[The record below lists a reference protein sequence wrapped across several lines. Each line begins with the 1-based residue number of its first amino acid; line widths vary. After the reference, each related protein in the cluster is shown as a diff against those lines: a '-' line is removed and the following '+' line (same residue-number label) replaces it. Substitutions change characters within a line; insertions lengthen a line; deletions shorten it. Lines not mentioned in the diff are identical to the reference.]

1 MSLYRKSI
9 SIFICAQVF
18 ALALPQ
24 PAQAHDPVLDPNKY
38 FGKAKIG
45 YMAAQACP
53 EICEKL
59 FCYCGCDV
67 TDEHDSLLDCF
78 TTDHGVD
85 CYICQEEAV
94 IALKMKKEGKSLG
107 EIQKAIDAKFEKMN
121 PFDPTD
127 KLKKYWS
134 IRSYKPGSQDGASSA
149 KSAKS
154 SGAALSSGKN
164 STANPGKNAQ
174 PKSSGKSCCGG
185 KDKRK

>member
-1 MSLYRKSI
+1 MGLTFSRA
-9 SIFICAQVF
+9 FILSAAAAAA
-18 ALALPQ
+18 ALIYQGATL
-24 PAQAHDPVLDPNKY
+24 AGQAADPVLDPNKY

-67 TDEHDSLLDCF
+67 TDEHNSLLDCF

-107 EIQKAIDAKFEKMN
+107 EIQKAIDAKYEKMN

-127 KLKKYWS
+127 KLKHYWS
-134 IRSYKPGSQDGASSA
+134 IRSYKPDPKAKPAAQNAGKPTSQ
-149 KSAKS
+149 
-154 SGAALSSGKN
+154 N
-164 STANPGKNAQ
+164 TGKNAQ
-174 PKSSGKSCCGG
+174 QKARATASGKSCCGG
-185 KDKRK
+185 KTKQK

>member
-1 MSLYRKSI
+1 MGLTFSRA
-9 SIFICAQVF
+9 FILSAAAAAA
-18 ALALPQ
+18 ALIYQGATL
-24 PAQAHDPVLDPNKY
+24 AGQAADPVLDPNKY

-67 TDEHDSLLDCF
+67 TDEHNSLLDCF

-107 EIQKAIDAKFEKMN
+107 EIQKAIDAKYEKMN

-127 KLKKYWS
+127 KLKHYWS
-134 IRSYKPGSQDGASSA
+134 IRSYKPDPKAKPAAQNTGKPASQ
-149 KSAKS
+149 
-154 SGAALSSGKN
+154 N
-164 STANPGKNAQ
+164 TGKNAQ
-174 PKSSGKSCCGG
+174 PKASVKGSGKSCCGG
-185 KDKRK
+185 KAKQK